1 MPYPPADVAKNYLER
16 GTVYQSWVWRVLA
29 WARGSSPRIL
39 KVLNKYHGTEDQYIA
54 ELAEIK
60 KVAQEDALSEE
71 DMIAREFA
79 GELCV
84 FLIFLI
90 CFRGF
95 V

>member
-1 MPYPPADVAKNYLER
+1 MPYPTADVARNYLER
-16 GTVYQSWVWRVLA
+16 GICYQSWMWRVLA
-29 WARGSSPRIL
+29 WARSSSPRIL
-39 KVLNKYHGTEDQYIA
+39 KLLKKYPGTEDEYIA

-60 KVAQEDALSEE
+60 RVAQADALSEE

>member
-16 GTVYQSWVWRVLA
+16 GIVYQSWVWRVLA
-29 WARGSSPRIL
+29 WARSSSPRIL
-39 KVLNKYHGTEDQYIA
+39 KLLNKYHGTEDQYIA

-71 DMIAREFA
+71 DLIAREFA